1 MNSFTEK
8 MFNSPYVVA
17 KPQEDRNLI
26 SLNFSR
32 KAFQKNIW
40 NAATIHAR
48 GLFVDAT
55 TGDVKMRS
63 YNKFFYID
71 TDPTGEHLQFPA
83 VAYKKYNGF
92 LGIMSVVDGDIVLAS
107 KSTTQGPF
115 KELFQEIWNTLDD
128 NDISTLKDLSEQN
141 NCSFVFEVCHVD
153 DKHIIDFNDNHLYL
167 LDAIPNTYNTA
178 GITVDTQFSQAILQ
192 QVKPVSEALSLK
204 EELCTFNDRAEL
216 DAYVDAHRNDHTLE
230 GMVLVDDRGYMC
242 KEKFL
247 YYVKV
252 KQLRGYIGSCVKAHL
267 AHNTLPTPKQA
278 WMTDVA
284 DKVLRSGYFTDEEL
298 ENLHV
303 IDAVKFYES
312 YYKTLEF

>member
-8 MFNSPYVVA
+8 MLNSPYVVA
-17 KPQEDRNLI
+17 KLQEDHNLI

-71 TDPTGEHLQFPA
+71 TDPTGQHLQFPA

-128 NDISTLKDLSEQN
+128 NDINTLKDLSEQN

-153 DKHIIDFNDNHLYL
+153 DKHIIDFNENHLYL

-192 QVKPVSEALSLK
+192 LVKPVSEALSLK
-204 EELCTFNDRAEL
+204 EELCTFNNRAEL

-252 KQLRGYIGSCVKAHL
+252 KQIRGFLQSCIKAHL
-267 AHNTLPTPKQA
+267 NGQPLPKPRQEF
-278 WMTDVA
+278 MSNIV
-284 DKVLRSGYFTDEEL
+284 DKVLHSDYFSDEDL

-303 IDAVKFYES
+303 IDAVKFYEANFEELS
-312 YYKTLEF
+312 F

>member
-8 MFNSPYVVA
+8 MLNSPYVVA
-17 KPQEDRNLI
+17 KPQEDHNLI

-71 TDPTGEHLQFPA
+71 TDPTGQHLQFPA

-115 KELFQEIWNTLDD
+115 KELFQEIWNTLDTA
-128 NDISTLKDLSEQN
+128 DINTLKDLSEQK

-153 DKHIIDFNDNHLYL
+153 DKHIIDFNENHLYL
-167 LDAIPNTYNTA
+167 LDAIPNTYNTD
-178 GITVDTQFSQAILQ
+178 GITVGTQFSQAILQ

-252 KQLRGYIGSCVKAHL
+252 KQLRGYLGSCVKAHL
-267 AHNTLPTPKQA
+267 AHNPLPNPKQA
-278 WMTDVA
+278 WMKDIA
-284 DKVLRSGYFTDEEL
+284 DKVLRSGYFTDEKL
-298 ENLHV
+298 ENLNV

-312 YYKTLEF
+312 YYKNLEF

>member
-8 MFNSPYVVA
+8 MLNSPYIVA
-17 KPQEDRNLI
+17 KPQEDHNLI

-115 KELFQEIWNTLDD
+115 KELFQEIWNTLDG
-128 NDISTLKDLSEQN
+128 NDINTFKDLSEQN

-153 DKHIIDFNDNHLYL
+153 DKHIIDFNENHLYL

-252 KQLRGYIGSCVKAHL
+252 KQLRGYIGSCVKVHL
-267 AHNTLPTPKQA
+267 AHNPLPAPKQN
-278 WMTDVA
+278 WMKDIA
-284 DKVLRSGYFTDEEL
+284 DKVLLSGYFTEEEL
-298 ENLHV
+298 ETLNV

>member
-8 MFNSPYVVA
+8 MLNSPYIVA
-17 KPQEDRNLI
+17 KSQEDHNLI

-128 NDISTLKDLSEQN
+128 NDISTLKDLSDQN

-153 DKHIIDFNDNHLYL
+153 DKHIIDFNENHLYL

-204 EELCTFNDRAEL
+204 EELCTFNDRDEL

-267 AHNTLPTPKQA
+267 AHNPSPTPKQA
-278 WMTDVA
+278 WMTDIA

-303 IDAVKFYES
+303 IDTVKFYES

>member
-8 MFNSPYVVA
+8 MLNSTYVVA
-17 KPQEDRNLI
+17 KPQEDHNLI

-48 GLFVDAT
+48 GLFVNAT
-55 TGDVKMRS
+55 TGDVKMRF

-128 NDISTLKDLSEQN
+128 TDISTLKDLSEQN

-153 DKHIIDFNDNHLYL
+153 DKHIIDFNVNHLYL

-230 GMVLVDDRGYMC
+230 GIVLVDDRGYMC

-252 KQLRGYIGSCVKAHL
+252 KQLRGYLGSCVKAHL

-278 WMTDVA
+278 WMKDVA

>member
-8 MFNSPYVVA
+8 MLNSPYVIV
-17 KPQEDRNLI
+17 KPKEDHNLI

-40 NAATIHAR
+40 NAETIHAR

-71 TDPTGEHLQFPA
+71 TDPTGDHLQFPT

-92 LGIMSVVDGDIVLAS
+92 LGIMSVIDGDIVLAS

-115 KELFQEIWNTLDD
+115 KELFQEIWNTLDPD
-128 NDISTLKDLSEQN
+128 DVRTLKDISEQN
-141 NCSFVFEVCHVD
+141 NCSFVFEVCHVA
-153 DKHIIDFNDNHLYL
+153 DKHIIDFNENHLYL
-167 LDAIPNTYNTA
+167 LDAIPNTYATN

-192 QVKPVSEALSLK
+192 QVTPVSEALSLK
-204 EELCTFNDRAEL
+204 EQLCVFSDRAQL
-216 DAYVDAHRNDHTLE
+216 DAYVDARRNDHTLE
-230 GMVLVDDRGYMC
+230 GMVLVDDHGYMC

-247 YYVKV
+247 YYVKI
-252 KQLRGYIGSCVKAHL
+252 KQLRGFLQSCVKAHL
-267 AHNTLPTPKQA
+267 KGQPSPKPRQEF
-278 WMTDVA
+278 MSDIV
-284 DKVLRSGYFTDEEL
+284 DKILHSGHFTDEEL
-298 ENLHV
+298 ESLHV
-303 IDAVKFYES
+303 IDAVKFYEANFGELS
-312 YYKTLEF
+312 F

>member
-8 MFNSPYVVA
+8 MLNSPYVVA
-17 KPQEDRNLI
+17 KPQEDHNLI

-40 NAATIHAR
+40 NAQTIHAR

-92 LGIMSVVDGDIVLAS
+92 LGIMSVIDGDIVLAS

-128 NDISTLKDLSEQN
+128 NDINTLKDLSEQN

-153 DKHIIDFNDNHLYL
+153 DKHIIDFNENHLYL

-192 QVKPVSEALSLK
+192 LVKPVSEALSLK

-247 YYVKV
+247 YYVKI
-252 KQLRGYIGSCVKAHL
+252 KQLRGYLGSCAKAHL
-267 AHNTLPTPKQA
+267 AHNPLPTPKQA

-284 DKVLRSGYFTDEEL
+284 NKVLRSDYFTDEEL
-298 ENLHV
+298 KNLNV
-303 IDAVKFYES
+303 VDAVKFYES

>member
-8 MFNSPYVVA
+8 MLNSPYVVA
-17 KPQEDRNLI
+17 KPQEDHNLI

-40 NAATIHAR
+40 NAQTIHAR

-128 NDISTLKDLSEQN
+128 DDINTLKDLSEQN

-153 DKHIIDFNDNHLYL
+153 DKHIIDFNENHLYL

-204 EELCTFNDRAEL
+204 EELCTVNNRAEL

-230 GMVLVDDRGYMC
+230 GMVLVDNRGYMC

-247 YYVKV
+247 YYVKI
-252 KQLRGYIGSCVKAHL
+252 KQLRGYLRTYSNSLFKG
-267 AHNTLPTPKQA
+267 TPEPKTNQA
-278 WMTDVA
+278 WMEDVA
-284 DKVLRSGYFTDEEL
+284 FKVFHYGPFDAEDLK
-298 ENLHV
+298 NLHV
-303 IDAVKFYES
+303 IDAVYWYET
-312 YYKTLEF
+312 YCLPLVF

>member
-8 MFNSPYVVA
+8 MLNSPYVVA
-17 KPQEDRNLI
+17 KPQEDHNLI

-153 DKHIIDFNDNHLYL
+153 DKHIIDFNENHLYL

-204 EELCTFNDRAEL
+204 EELCTFNDIAEL
-216 DAYVDAHRNDHTLE
+216 DAYVDAHCNDHTLE

-252 KQLRGYIGSCVKAHL
+252 KQLRGYLGSCVKAHL
-267 AHNTLPTPKQA
+267 AHNPLPNPKQA
-278 WMTDVA
+278 WMKDIA
-284 DKVLRSGYFTDEEL
+284 DKVLRSGYFTDEKL
-298 ENLHV
+298 ENLNV

-312 YYKTLEF
+312 YYKNLEF

>member
-8 MFNSPYVVA
+8 MLNSPYVVA
-17 KPQEDRNLI
+17 KPQEDHNLI

-128 NDISTLKDLSEQN
+128 NDINTLKDLSEQN

-153 DKHIIDFNDNHLYL
+153 DKHIIDFNENHLYL
-167 LDAIPNTYNTA
+167 LDVIPNTYNTA

-204 EELCTFNDRAEL
+204 EELCTFNNRAEL

-252 KQLRGYIGSCVKAHL
+252 KQLRGYLGSCVKTHL
-267 AHNTLPTPKQA
+267 AQNPLPTPKQA
-278 WMTDVA
+278 WMQDIA
-284 DKVLRSGYFTDEEL
+284 DKVLHSGYFTDEEL
-298 ENLHV
+298 ENLNV

>member
-8 MFNSPYVVA
+8 MLNSPYVVA
-17 KPQEDRNLI
+17 KPQEDHNLI

-40 NAATIHAR
+40 NAQTIHAR

-83 VAYKKYNGF
+83 IAYKKYNGF

-128 NDISTLKDLSEQN
+128 DDINTLKDLSEQN

-153 DKHIIDFNDNHLYL
+153 DKHIIDFNEDHLYL
-167 LDAIPNTYNTA
+167 LDAIPNAYNTA

-204 EELCTFNDRAEL
+204 EELCTFNNRAEL

-230 GMVLVDDRGYMC
+230 GMVLVDNRGYMC

-247 YYVKV
+247 YYVKI
-252 KQLRGYIGSCVKAHL
+252 KQLRSYLGSCVKAHL
-267 AHNTLPTPKQA
+267 AHNPLPNPKQA
-278 WMTDVA
+278 WMKDIA
-284 DKVLRSGYFTDEEL
+284 DKVLRSDYFTDEKL
-298 ENLHV
+298 ENLNV

-312 YYKTLEF
+312 YYKNLEF